1 MRKNLNTVNL
11 IGRVHSFGESN
22 GRNMLGIKVTG
33 PQSKNPNTTYIGGTI
48 NIAVDEAGLNV
59 IPVHFSYVTET
70 TKAGGNNPTF
80 AALKKIIES
89 KQTWV
94 DAGKDNAIK
103 VKVDTAIALNDFYTV
118 ENDTERLVST
128 KLCEGG
134 FVTIINEFP
143 ENADFNKF
151 STDMVITNVERV
163 EANPEKNIESDFVRV
178 RGAIFDFRNALLPV
192 EYIVKNE
199 GGMKYFESLG
209 ASSAEPI
216 YTKVWG
222 KVNCETV
229 INPTTEESA
238 FGEASVR
245 TFEKK
250 VKEWVIT
257 GTAKEP
263 YEFGEENV
271 LTAEELTDAMQK
283 RQIYLAEVKKNQEE
297 WRANNAKPA
306 AATAAPSA
314 PAAPMAK
321 TGAFNF

>member
-11 IGRVHSFGESN
+11 IGYVYSLGEAN
-22 GRNMLGIKVTG
+22 GRNMLDIKVTG
-33 PQSKNPNTTYIGGTI
+33 PQSKSPNTTYIGGTI

-59 IPVHFSYVTET
+59 IPVHYSYVTET
-70 TKAGGNNPTF
+70 TKAGTSNPTF

-94 DAGKDNAIK
+94 EVGKEKAIK
-103 VKVDTAIALNDFYTV
+103 VKIDTSIALNDFYIT

-143 ENADFNKF
+143 ENADRNKF
-151 STDMVITNVERV
+151 STDMVITSVERV
-163 EANPEKNIESDFVRV
+163 EANPEKNIDADFVRI

-192 EYIVKNE
+192 EYVVKNE
-199 GGMKYFESLG
+199 GGMKYFEALG
-209 ASSAEPI
+209 ASSAEPV

-222 KVNCETV
+222 KVNCETIV
-229 INPTTEESA
+229 STTTEESA

-245 TFEKK
+245 TFERK
-250 VKEWVIT
+250 VKEWIVT
-257 GTAKEP
+257 GTAKET

-271 LTAEELTDAMQK
+271 LTAEELTKAMQD
-283 RQIYLAEVKKNQEE
+283 RQVYLAEVKKNQEE
-297 WRANNAKPA
+297 WRANKNNAASATTTA
-306 AATAAPSA
+306 AAT
-314 PAAPMAK
+314 PMK
-321 TGAFNF
+321 TGNFTF